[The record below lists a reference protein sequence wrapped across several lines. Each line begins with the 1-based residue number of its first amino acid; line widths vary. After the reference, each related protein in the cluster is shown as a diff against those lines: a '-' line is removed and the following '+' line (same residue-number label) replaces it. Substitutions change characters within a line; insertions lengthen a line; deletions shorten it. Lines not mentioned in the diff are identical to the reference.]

1 MNCQITIKRRETFLI
16 TKMKIQITQ
25 IRIHLGVT
33 EAIMLITQ
41 MMTKLK
47 IIKTIKRLKTLLLQ
61 K

>member
-1 MNCQITIKRRETFLI
+1 
-16 TKMKIQITQ
+16 MKIQITQ